1 MGVLIDSVKVFF
13 AVCIPER
20 VDPEVSSILA
30 ADYLLL
36 SFSLLHTVQ
45 SVHLI
50 LRQLLLILA
59 ALEAQEVLRVLVVV
73 YDELG

>member
-1 MGVLIDSVKVFF
+1 MSILIDSVKVFF
-13 AVCIPER
+13 AVCIPEG
-20 VDPEVSSILA
+20 VDPEVSGILA
-30 ADYLLL
+30 NYSLL

-59 ALEAQEVLRVLVVV
+59 TLKAQEMLRVLMVV

>member
-1 MGVLIDSVKVFF
+1 MSILIDSVKVFF
-13 AVCIPER
+13 AVCIPEG
-20 VDPEVSSILA
+20 VDPEVSGILA
-30 ADYLLL
+30 ANYSFLG
-36 SFSLLHTVQ
+36 FSLLHTVQ

-59 ALEAQEVLRVLVVV
+59 TLKAQEMLRVLMVV